1 MAEVKI
7 GEKIVK
13 VSISRLSRICQN
25 DSINVSDMASVSP
38 INTKDLLTNIQNRYN
53 NDLIF
58 TNVGETL
65 IITNPYQIIPGLY
78 TEEKMQE
85 IINYCKENSI
95 ERYERSEPH
104 CFDTTMHSIFDLLNQ
119 SKNQAL
125 VISGESGAGK
135 TECAKL
141 CMKFIAYYFGKK
153 GEDGKKEESLE
164 DKILACNPVL
174 EAFGNAKTVRNDNS
188 SRFGKYIKIFIKVET
203 QQIVGAY
210 METYLLEKSRVVS
223 LAPGER
229 NYHIFYQI
237 LVGINELIKNNFN
250 YNQIYEYCEKKR
262 LKLSENTKKYIENNL
277 TKESIKKIFNMKQL
291 KEIKY
296 DDYNYLKNDVYTV
309 PTIDDV
315 FNFYECLEG
324 MIGTGFKDEEMT
336 NVIKLVVCLLN
347 IGNID
352 FKEDAKGDSC
362 TIHPNSLEIQKFVC
376 DVMNIDINIFNE
388 AFIYNVRIIKG
399 ETLKS
404 PMNKVQCKAFR
415 DTFAKEIYNRLFG
428 FLVKRM
434 NLTLF
439 DENIRKK
446 VEDDEDIRHIGL
458 LDIFGFECFKEN
470 SFEQFCI
477 NYANEKLQNLYVE
490 DIFKEIENMF
500 KRENLTE
507 HYSQIEYKDNTIIL
521 DAMGKYPMGIF
532 YLLDN
537 ECNVAQSD
545 KNLLGKIL
553 DEGKKNISIKSSL
566 KNKDKFFICH
576 TAKDVEYGIKGF
588 CTKNLDEF
596 KLRMRESVDSIKD
609 ELLQTMIGNNSGE
622 ERHKKE
628 KYLGGKFRSDMD
640 NLAKALGECVR
651 HYIRCLKPNEVK
663 KKIILWLGS
672 L

>member
-1 MAEVKI
+1 MKKDVQVEVQLSDKKI
-7 GEKIVK
+7 K
-13 VSISRLSRICQN
+13 VSISNLSRICQN
-25 DSINVSDMASVSP
+25 DSINVSDMAEVSP
-38 INTKDLLTNIQNRYN
+38 INTKDLLMNIKNRYN

-85 IINYCKENSI
+85 IIDYSNQNSI
-95 ERYERSEPH
+95 DRYERSEPH
-104 CFDTTMHSIFDLLNQ
+104 CFDITMHSIFDLLNQ

-153 GEDGKKEESLE
+153 GEEGKKEESLE

-188 SRFGKYIKIFIKVET
+188 SRFGKYIKIFVKAET
-203 QQIVGAY
+203 KQIVGAY

-237 LVGINELIKNNFN
+237 LVGINELIKTNFD
-250 YNQIYEYCEKKR
+250 YNHIYEYCAKKR
-262 LKLSENTKKYIENNL
+262 LKLSDQTKKYIENNL
-277 TKESIKKIFNMKQL
+277 TAESVKKIFNMTTL

-296 DDYNYLKNDVYTV
+296 ENFNYLKNDVYTV

-324 MIGTGFKDEEMT
+324 MIGTGFNENEI
-336 NVIKLVVCLLN
+336 NYVIKIVVCLLY

-352 FKEDAKGDSC
+352 FQPDQTGDKC
-362 TIHPNSLEIQKFVC
+362 IVHPNSVPIQKFVC
-376 DVMNIDINIFNE
+376 DVMNIDFNIFDE
-388 AFIYNVRIIKG
+388 TFIYNVRVIKG
-399 ETLKS
+399 ETIKS
-404 PMNKVQCKAFR
+404 PMNKNQCKAFR

-439 DENIRKK
+439 DENIRKQ
-446 VEDDEDIRHIGL
+446 VEDDDDIQHIGL

-477 NYANEKLQNLYVE
+477 NYANFV
-490 DIFKEIENMF
+490 
-500 KRENLTE
+500 LTMRMKN
-507 HYSQIEYKDNTIIL
+507 YKIY
-521 DAMGKYPMGIF
+521 M
-532 YLLDN
+532 
-537 ECNVAQSD
+537 
-545 KNLLGKIL
+545 
-553 DEGKKNISIKSSL
+553 
-566 KNKDKFFICH
+566 
-576 TAKDVEYGIKGF
+576 
-588 CTKNLDEF
+588 
-596 KLRMRESVDSIKD
+596 
-609 ELLQTMIGNNSGE
+609 
-622 ERHKKE
+622 
-628 KYLGGKFRSDMD
+628 
-640 NLAKALGECVR
+640 
-651 HYIRCLKPNEVK
+651 
-663 KKIILWLGS
+663 
-672 L
+672 